1 MANILG
7 HSVEPPSPCSYLP
20 DQLASLEQL
29 VMQDVTAEEYER
41 MLVRGWRRFGPLYF
55 RPACQAC
62 NRCIS
67 LRIPTDTFQPNR
79 SQRRARAACAHF
91 RVEVGRP
98 RVDEDRLALYRA
110 WHAEREQSR
119 EWDAA
124 PIGMREYFLQ
134 FAFPHPSA
142 REVAYYD
149 DTAEGGTKLVGLGIC
164 DETPHAWSAVYFF
177 FDPTYARCSPGSA
190 NVVFQVEL
198 ARARGIP
205 HVYLGYRVQECASLR
220 YKGTFRPHELLEG
233 RPAPEEPPRWL
244 PAEPSEE
251 PQP

>member
-1 MANILG
+1 MAIILG
-7 HSVEPPSPCSYLP
+7 HTVEPPGTCSYLP
-20 DQLASLEQL
+20 DQLSSLEQL
-29 VMQDVTAEEYER
+29 VMQDVSPEEYER

-55 RPACQAC
+55 RPACQDC
-62 NRCIS
+62 NRCVS

-91 RVEVGRP
+91 RVEVGPP
-98 RVDEDRLALYRA
+98 RVDEERLALYRA
-110 WHAEREQSR
+110 WHAEREQTR
-119 EWDAA
+119 EWDAS
-124 PIGMREYFLQ
+124 PLGMRDYFLQ
-134 FAFPHPSA
+134 FAFPHPCA

-149 DTAEGGTKLVGLGIC
+149 DTAEGGSRLVGLGIC

-177 FDPTYARCSPGSA
+177 YDPAYARYSPGSA

-198 ARARGIP
+198 ARARGLP

-233 RPAPEEPPRWL
+233 RPDEEEAPSWR
-244 PAEPSEE
+244 PAVSPEE

>member
-1 MANILG
+1 MAIILG
-7 HSVEPPSPCSYLP
+7 HSVEPPGPCNYLP
-20 DQLASLEQL
+20 DQRSSLEQL
-29 VMQDVTAEEYER
+29 VMQGVTPEEYER

-62 NRCIS
+62 TECVS

-91 RVEVGRP
+91 RVEVGPP
-98 RVDEDRLALYRA
+98 RVDETRLELYRA
-110 WHAEREQSR
+110 WHAEREQTR
-119 EWDAA
+119 EWDAS
-124 PIGMREYFLQ
+124 PLGMREYFLQ
-134 FAFPHPSA
+134 FAFPHPAA

-149 DTAEGGTKLVGLGIC
+149 DTAEGGPRLVGLGIC

-177 FDPTYARCSPGSA
+177 YDPAYARCSPGSA

-205 HVYLGYRVQECASLR
+205 HVYLGYRVQGCASLR

-233 RPAPEEPPRWL
+233 RPDPDEAPHWRPVEPSGEPP
-244 PAEPSEE
+244 P
-251 PQP
+251 